1 MTNNF
6 ERSGLCS
13 RNYFK
18 QLPCQGEK
26 MLKTIEI
33 AMITVVGSEQKGKTD
48 NPRMGRK
55 R

>member
-1 MTNNF
+1 
-6 ERSGLCS
+6 
-13 RNYFK
+13 
-18 QLPCQGEK
+18 